1 MATKKINVRSPFYV
15 EINAQS
21 PPSPTPPTPTATL
34 YQWGGLINYS
44 DNLGSSV
51 INVSSYN
58 KQQLEDE
65 FICKQC
71 NGPSETSNKR
81 SQYAYSQYKSNRLP
95 MQVGDQVYDE
105 NGAALTVAATRGT
118 IAYGIENGAILETGI
133 NPCQKSTAF
142 FGGETTYKQYLS
154 HIYTWDSSGI
164 ITAVDI
170 PVTNCEDK
178 PINSLKTQIIDQ
190 DLLCGQ
196 TFSIGEDIGS
206 RRFLVDGTNKLG
218 NFTFTVTSEIPV
230 QILTTV
236 NGVQTDQ
243 KYVGGDNWEP
253 LMLDSG
259 VQASELVNL
268 TSGNVGTSVFTL
280 NKTSTDL
287 NQVILEVRAPVTTS
301 EVTIQSSLCPADIS
315 RDAAPAITGTT
326 GSIIP
331 GSTAMIFE
339 FDTNMISSSQVDAYA
354 ANASVGLEISINSSV
369 VKTLS
374 PAQLN
379 WNENASASS
388 NIKSFILTNIISS
401 EYEVASATAV
411 TPNPV
416 TGNKGFIKDKTPILV
431 NCSTLAKAENRIS
444 FKWTSSNN
452 DVFVRSNNLKMM
464 RTGLFY
470 DSISSSYKWADAYLH
485 SAYNN
490 YGFSSIRDSDI
501 GELNG
506 NHPVMSNAVN
516 KSYEIQYE
524 ITRTTPEQ
532 HGLSKY
538 RYPRPNNLN
547 INNSEIRTYTSEGA
561 YNLHTGGLYGGVSK
575 GIRF

>member
-15 EINAQS
+15 EVNSQS
-21 PPSPTPPTPTATL
+21 PPSPPAPVIVPETF

-44 DNLGSSV
+44 DNVGSSV
-51 INVSSYN
+51 ITVSSYN
-58 KQQLEDE
+58 KEQLEDE

-71 NGPSETSNKR
+71 NGPSAISNKR
-81 SQYAYSQYKSNRLP
+81 SQYAYSQYKSKRLP

-105 NGAALTVAATRGT
+105 NGVALTVAATRGT
-118 IAYGIENGAILETGI
+118 IAYGVENGAILETGI
-133 NPCQKSTAF
+133 NPCQKSTTIV
-142 FGGETTYKQYLS
+142 GEETVYKQYLS

-178 PINSLKTQIIDQ
+178 PINSLKTEIIDQ
-190 DLLCGQ
+190 NLLCGQ
-196 TFSIGEDIGS
+196 TFSIGEDIGG
-206 RRFLVDGTNKLG
+206 RRFFVDGTNKLG
-218 NFTFTVTSEIPV
+218 NFTFTVTSEVPV

-253 LMLDSG
+253 LMLNSG

-354 ANASVGLEISINSSV
+354 ANASVGLEISINNSV

-411 TPNPV
+411 TPNPI
-416 TGNKGFIKDKTPILV
+416 TGNKGFIKNKTPILV
-431 NCSTLAKAENRIS
+431 NCSTLAKAGNRIS

-452 DVFVRSNNLKMM
+452 DVFVRSNDFKIM

-470 DSISSSYKWADAYLH
+470 DSVSSSYRWADAYLH
-485 SAYNN
+485 STYNN
-490 YGFSSIRDSDI
+490 YGFSSIRDSNI
-501 GELNG
+501 SELNG
-506 NHPVMSNAVN
+506 IHKVMSNAVN
-516 KSYEIQYE
+516 KSYEINYE
-524 ITRTTPEQ
+524 IVDVTPEK
-532 HGLSKY
+532 HAVIVY

-547 INNSEIRTYTSEGA
+547 INNSDITTYTSEGA
-561 YNLHTGGLYGGVSK
+561 YKLSNNAFYYDNGQ
-575 GIRF
+575 RF

>member
-15 EINAQS
+15 EVNAQS
-21 PPSPTPPTPTATL
+21 PPSPPAPVIFPETF

-44 DNLGSSV
+44 DNVGSSV
-51 INVSSYN
+51 ITVSSYN
-58 KQQLEDE
+58 KEQLEDE

-71 NGPSETSNKR
+71 NGPSAISNKR
-81 SQYAYSQYKSNRLP
+81 SQYAYSQYKSKRLP

-105 NGAALTVAATRGT
+105 NGVALTVAATRGT
-118 IAYGIENGAILETGI
+118 IAYGVENGAILETGI
-133 NPCQKSTAF
+133 NPCQKSTTIV
-142 FGGETTYKQYLS
+142 GEETVYKQYLS

-178 PINSLKTQIIDQ
+178 PINSLKTEIIDQ
-190 DLLCGQ
+190 NLLCGQ
-196 TFSIGEDIGS
+196 TFSIGEDIGG
-206 RRFLVDGTNKLG
+206 RRFFVDGTNKLG
-218 NFTFTVTSEIPV
+218 NFTFTVTSEVPV

-253 LMLDSG
+253 LMLNSG

-331 GSTAMIFE
+331 GSNAMIFE

-388 NIKSFILTNIISS
+388 NIKSFVLTNIIST
-401 EYEVASATAV
+401 EYEMAT
-411 TPNPV
+411 
-416 TGNKGFIKDKTPILV
+416 GSGGFIKDKTPILV
-431 NCSTLAKAENRIS
+431 NCSTLAKVENRIS

-452 DVFVRSNNLKMM
+452 DVFVRSNDFKIM

-470 DSISSSYKWADAYLH
+470 DSVSSSYRWADAYLH
-485 SAYNN
+485 STYNN
-490 YGFSSIRDSDI
+490 YGFSSIRDSNI
-501 GELNG
+501 SELNG
-506 NHPVMSNAVN
+506 NHKVMSNAVN
-516 KSYEIQYE
+516 KSYEISYE
-524 ITRTTPEQ
+524 IVDVTPEK
-532 HGLSKY
+532 HAVIVY

-547 INNSEIRTYTSEGA
+547 INNSDITTYTSEGA
-561 YNLHTGGLYGGVSK
+561 YKLSNNAFYYDNGQ
-575 GIRF
+575 RF